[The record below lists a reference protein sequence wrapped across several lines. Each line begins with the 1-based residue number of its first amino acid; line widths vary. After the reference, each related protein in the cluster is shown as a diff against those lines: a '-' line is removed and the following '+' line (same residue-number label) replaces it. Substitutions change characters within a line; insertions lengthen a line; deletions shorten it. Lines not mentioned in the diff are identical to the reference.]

1 MSEKVQVDYNFAID
15 NKIDTFKYNSIGLDL
30 SINNFITEFNFI
42 EEDSEFGNTN
52 VLENITKYEKLQ
64 KESISDKNKF
74 SEFQYIQIDD
84 TVSII
89 DTWLLRSR
97 VNNGQNGY
105 NRVDLVVDSYSN
117 YMVVNRGWVP
127 LDFDLNSIDQLE
139 RFKYIGKLMTY
150 DTQTIGQDDITQS
163 NYLFRIDKSF
173 IESEKNISIQ
183 KFYLTLTEECGNN
196 IECINLTEPYDAPHL
211 SYAFQWIF
219 FALCLAIVILR
230 KNKLI

>member
-1 MSEKVQVDYNFAID
+1 MDKLEKLP
-15 NKIDTFKYNSIGLDL
+15 FKVLFYLGFFIVIIFIGLSYWQL
-30 SINNFITEFNFI
+30 SSHYEDQNN
-42 EEDSEFGNTN
+42 
-52 VLENITKYEKLQ
+52 LENLTKYDNLLEV
-64 KESISDKNKF
+64 SISDIDNLY
-74 SEFQYIQIDD
+74 EFQYVQIDE
-84 TVSII
+84 TVSLIHS
-89 DTWLLRSR
+89 WLLRSR
-97 VNNGQNGY
+97 VHNGQNGY

-139 RFKYIGKLMTY
+139 RFKYIGKLMAY